1 MEGGDDNLISLLKD
15 EFFATLYNLRS
26 NDNMTKTILLMMGLL
41 TLLYGE
47 LIY

>member
-1 MEGGDDNLISLLKD
+1 MILGDEKNCLWRVS
-15 EFFATLYNLRS
+15 FFATLYNLRS